1 MNNIKEFT
9 AEEQMENWYKLIKF
23 ITRPFDILI
32 IKSEEFLPKIKGL
45 GIKITN
51 YERI

>member
-1 MNNIKEFT
+1 MKEFT
-9 AEEQMENWYKLIKF
+9 AEEQMENCYKLIKL
-23 ITRPFDILI
+23 ITQPVDTLI
-32 IKSEEFLPKIKGL
+32 IKAEEFLPKIKKL

>member
-9 AEEQMENWYKLIKF
+9 AEEQIENWYKLIEF
-23 ITRPFDILI
+23 ITRPFDTLT
-32 IKSEEFLPKIKGL
+32 IKAEEFLPKIKEL
-45 GIKITN
+45 EIKITN

>member
-1 MNNIKEFT
+1 MNKLS
-9 AEEQMENWYKLIKF
+9 AEEQMENWYKLIEF
-23 ITRPFDILI
+23 ITRPFDTLI
-32 IKSEEFLPKIKGL
+32 IKTEEFLPKIKEL

>member
-1 MNNIKEFT
+1 MNKLS
-9 AEEQMENWYKLIKF
+9 AEEQMESYYKIIKF
-23 ITRPFDILI
+23 ITRPFDPLI
-32 IKSEEFLPKIKGL
+32 IKSKEFLPKIKEL